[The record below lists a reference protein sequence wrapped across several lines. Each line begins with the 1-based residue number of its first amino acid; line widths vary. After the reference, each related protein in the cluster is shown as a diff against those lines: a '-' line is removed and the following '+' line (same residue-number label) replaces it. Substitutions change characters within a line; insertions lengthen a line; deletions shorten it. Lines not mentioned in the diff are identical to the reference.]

1 MSDIDKLEDKI
12 KELIF
17 KIFKD
22 IPKDFI
28 FDFDLPPTEEL
39 GDLSLACFSL
49 AKVLKET
56 PDSIASRIAEKLK
69 LEKDLIESAEAAGPY
84 VNFKFSSEIFSN
96 IVLKEILENK
106 QNFGSLKIKSKNN
119 KYIIEFS
126 APNTNK
132 PLHLGHLRNTLL
144 GNTMNNLFIKNGI
157 KSIKLN
163 LINDRGIH
171 ICKSMLAY
179 QKWGD
184 NKTPE
189 TENKKSDHLVG
200 DYYVLFD
207 QQAKENPSLVR
218 EAQELLQKWEQ
229 GDQDTIHLWQ
239 KMNRWAISGIEET
252 YRRLNISFKK
262 VYYESEIYKTG
273 KDIVLK
279 SLKKGLCEKLP
290 DGAVQ
295 INLEPYGMDKKILIR
310 ADGTSVYVTQ
320 DIGLAKLKYNDF
332 KPVKSIYVVASEQD
346 YHFRVL
352 FKILEVFGFPWAK
365 NCEHFSYGM
374 VNLPSGKM
382 KSREGTVVEVDDII
396 VEMESLAKGEI
407 LKRNPNVSPIDL
419 SGRSKIIASAA
430 LKFFFLKFTPA
441 QEIKFNPQESI
452 SFEGA
457 TGPYLLYAYARIQ
470 SVIKKAP
477 VNKIDPKNI
486 NLSNLQE
493 KEERELIKNLFIFQ
507 KILARSMTEYNPA
520 ILSNYLIRLA
530 QLFNVFYHKHQILEA
545 GNEKLSNSRL
555 SLITAVA
562 WVIKNSLDIL
572 GIETLNEM

>member
-1 MSDIDKLEDKI
+1 MSDVNKLEDRI
-12 KELIF
+12 RDLALETL
-17 KIFKD
+17 KD
-22 IPKDFI
+22 VPKDFI
-28 FDFDLPPTEEL
+28 FDFDLPPNKEL

-49 AKVLKET
+49 AKTLKES
-56 PDSIASRIAEKLK
+56 PDSIASKIAEKLK
-69 LEKDLIESAEAAGPY
+69 VENDLIEFAEAVGPY
-84 VNFKFSSEIFSN
+84 VNFRFNSEIFIN
-96 IVLKEILENK
+96 AILKEILEK
-106 QNFGSLKIKSKNN
+106 EQDFGSLKIKSKSD

-144 GNTMNNLFIKNGI
+144 GNAMNNLFIRNGV

-189 TENKKSDHLVG
+189 TENKKGDHLVG

-207 QQAKENPSLVR
+207 QKAKENPSLMR

-239 KMNRWAISGIEET
+239 KMNHWAISGIEET
-252 YRRLNISFKK
+252 YRRLNISFDK

-279 SLKKGLCEKLP
+279 ALKKGLCEKLP

-332 KPVKSIYVVASEQD
+332 KPAKSIHVVASEQD

-352 FKILEVFGFPWAK
+352 FKILEIFGFSWAK
-365 NCEHFSYGM
+365 NYEHFSYGM
-374 VNLPSGKM
+374 VNLPSGNM
-382 KSREGTVVEVDDII
+382 KSREGTVIEIDDII

-419 SGRSKIIASAA
+419 SGRSKIIALTA

-441 QEIKFNPQESI
+441 QEIKFNPEESI

-470 SVIKKAP
+470 SVIRKAP
-477 VNKIDPKNI
+477 VNRIDPKDI
-486 NLSNLQE
+486 NLANLQE

-507 KILARSMTEYNPA
+507 KILAKSMTEYNPA

-530 QLFNVFYHKHQILEA
+530 QLFNVFYHKHQILET
-545 GNEKLSNSRL
+545 GNEKLLNSRL

-562 WVIKNSLDIL
+562 WVIKNGLDIL